1 MGSGKCGCASLSA
14 VQAYGGELVY
24 AIDVLNVCVCLWNVC
39 TYTLMCADECVCVC
53 GRCAPKHCCV
63 LMNVL
68 KGKLFVAA

>member
-39 TYTLMCADECVCVC
+39 TYTLMCADECVCLWKVC
-53 GRCAPKHCCV
+53 T
-63 LMNVL
+63 
-68 KGKLFVAA
+68 